1 MTGINKTVY
10 LSAIIR
16 NKGLKVGGVF
26 TAALLAGFFA
36 LAPQAQADM
45 TCGKRNEVIGAL
57 DKGYH
62 EKPVSMGLASNGDMI
77 EVFASKTG
85 SWTMIMSKPDGKT
98 CLVASGEHWQDIP
111 KRNTGLKI

>member
-16 NKGLKVGGVF
+16 TKGIIAGAVF
-26 TAALLAGFFA
+26 AVA
-36 LAPQAQADM
+36 LAAAFFTLPSQARADM
-45 TCGKRNEVIGAL
+45 TCGKRTEVIGAL
-57 DKGYH
+57 DKGYA

-77 EVFASKTG
+77 EVFASQTG
-85 SWTMIMSKPDGKT
+85 SWTMIMTKPGGKT

-111 KRNTGLKI
+111 KRNTGMKI